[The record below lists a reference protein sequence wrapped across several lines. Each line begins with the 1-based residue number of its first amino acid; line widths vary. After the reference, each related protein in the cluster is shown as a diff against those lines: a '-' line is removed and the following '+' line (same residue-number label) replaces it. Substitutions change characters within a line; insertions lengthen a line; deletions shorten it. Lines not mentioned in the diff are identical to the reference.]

1 MISVLSLL
9 SPYNVAEAAPGG
21 MVQVQGSLT
30 DADGLP
36 IDEREGS
43 SKWPP
48 FDRNAVYPTGAV
60 PALAWWA
67 GRRRDEVPYCR
78 WESSTSG
85 IVG

>member
-43 SKWPP
+43 SK
-48 FDRNAVYPTGAV
+48 
-60 PALAWWA
+60 
-67 GRRRDEVPYCR
+67 GRD
-78 WESSTSG
+78 S
-85 IVG
+85 